1 MKIPE
6 VPLTALW
13 SLPAGVRWDGV
24 RMVECRPSLSLP
36 SPHFRL
42 PHGFWTFHKKC
53 TTSIHFTRSCVTF
66 SIVLHS
72 SWRLLK
78 DSERLLLL
86 WWCRGPALAVDA
98 MPDLSLLCCYCCEAD
113 PSVTVRPMFCWS
125 LHFSAVSQ
133 HNDIWNND
141 IQQLETRINN
151 CWCSGGR
158 INMIWIRNKE

>member
-1 MKIPE
+1 MILACWGPVGRGGDGGVSAITITAVSTLQTSARILNFSQEMYNIHTYYWKLCHTLDSFTIILTVVE
-6 VPLTALW
+6 TVPKGCCCCCCGGG
-13 SLPAGVRWDGV
+13 GVG
-24 RMVECRPSLSLP
+24 
-36 SPHFRL
+36 
-42 PHGFWTFHKKC
+42 
-53 TTSIHFTRSCVTF
+53 
-66 SIVLHS
+66 
-72 SWRLLK
+72 
-78 DSERLLLL
+78 
-86 WWCRGPALAVDA
+86 ALAVDA
-98 MPDLSLLCCYCCEAD
+98 MSDLSLLCCYCCEPD